1 MPKNDP
7 TLKNAPIADE
17 STVDA
22 TPETPADVTPP
33 EVRYL
38 SEREPRSYAERM
50 ERELRMPRSA
60 EGAVIISALV
70 ELHRAGLH
78 DGTADGRYLK
88 AARVIGD
95 ALVEEILGPSEGATR

>member
-1 MPKNDP
+1 MAEK
-7 TLKNAPIADE
+7 TKKAPE
-17 STVDA
+17 T
-22 TPETPADVTPP
+22 ETPAEAAPA
-33 EVRYL
+33 E
-38 SEREPRSYAERM
+38 ERVEAVEPTMREERVEPEPRAYADRM

-70 ELHRAGLH
+70 ELHRTGLH

-95 ALVEEILGPSEGATR
+95 SLVEEILGPSAR

>member
-1 MPKNDP
+1 MAEPK
-7 TLKNAPIADE
+7 TKKA
-17 STVDA
+17 
-22 TPETPADVTPP
+22 PETDAAPDAEKTPDGAP
-33 EVRYL
+33 SEERVDPVELTVRE
-38 SEREPRSYAERM
+38 EREPRSYADRM

-70 ELHRAGLH
+70 ELHRIGLH

-95 ALVEEILGPSEGATR
+95 SLVEEILGPADR